1 MRGQIK
7 TEEETVTVNMQQT
20 ANLYSRL
27 ISSPGNLSWKDVFSS
42 SKKQRTSSDMDYAMI
57 AGTTLDTAKNEL
69 GMLQKWETP
78 WLYRRVLLTGTLLT
92 AVLLSAVGVN
102 LLLMGVSPLPALNLL
117 VIMVPPCIMPI
128 VLMVFF
134 WEMNAPRDVSLVQM
148 LAYFFTGGILSLLI
162 TIVLYLFVPAE
173 SSAALTEEPA
183 KLLVSLFL
191 LRRLYRRNGKVYGFS
206 GLALGA
212 AVGAGFAAFESAQY
226 AYGCLPMVSVE
237 LDGIATQASVI
248 MLTWDAFT
256 AVLSNIL
263 VRNLCAVCGH
273 VLYCAP
279 YVCIA
284 ALNMESSGS
293 IWKGIS
299 SGSFWIVFLLSYA
312 CHTIWNMLPN
322 LLSIVLI
329 GSIITIVLWRTT
341 LYGVRRSFAQLANKI
356 NLSSSA
362 TKFRIRGISGNH
374 AGVVFA
380 ITRSE
385 ILIGSDPSCHLQYPV
400 ALSDIAPIHG
410 KILVQNGNL
419 YLADL
424 GSRSGT
430 TINGSAA
437 KPMTGY
443 LLNRG
448 DRFAFGISGQE
459 FMVE

>member
-1 MRGQIK
+1 
-7 TEEETVTVNMQQT
+7 
-20 ANLYSRL
+20 
-27 ISSPGNLSWKDVFSS
+27 
-42 SKKQRTSSDMDYAMI
+42 MDYAMI
-57 AGTTLDTAKNEL
+57 AGTTLDTAKSEL

-78 WLYRRVLLTGTLLT
+78 WMYRKVLLIGVLLT
-92 AVLLSAVGVN
+92 AVLLSAIAAN

-162 TIVLYLFVPAE
+162 TILLYLFVPAE

-191 LRRLYRRNGKVYGFS
+191 LRRLYRKNGKVYGFS

-226 AYGCLPMVSVE
+226 AYGCLPMVPVE

-248 MLTWDAFT
+248 MLTWDAFKD
-256 AVLSNIL
+256 VLFNIL

-284 ALNMESSGS
+284 ALNMENSGS

-299 SGSFWIVFLLSYA
+299 NGLFWPVFLVSYA
-312 CHTIWNMLPN
+312 CHTLWNMLPT
-322 LLSIVLI
+322 LLYVVVI
-329 GSIITIVLWRTT
+329 GSVITAVLWRTT
-341 LYGVRRSFAQLANKI
+341 LFGIRRSFEQLANRI
-356 NLSSSA
+356 SLSNST
-362 TKFRIRGISGNH
+362 TKLKIRGVLGNH

-430 TINGSAA
+430 TINGMTA

-443 LLNRG
+443 FLKRG
-448 DRFAFGISGQE
+448 DRFAFGTSGQE
-459 FMVE
+459 FIVE

>member
-1 MRGQIK
+1 MN
-7 TEEETVTVNMQQT
+7 TQQT

-27 ISSPGNLSWKDVFSS
+27 IAAPRKLNWKDIFAS

-57 AGTTLDTAKNEL
+57 AGTSLDTAKNEL

-78 WLYRRVLLTGTLLT
+78 WLYRKVLLMGLLLT
-92 AVLLSAVGVN
+92 AVLLCAVSVY
-102 LLLMGVSPLPALNLL
+102 LLLMGVSPFPALNLL

-134 WEMNAPRDVSLVQM
+134 WEMNAPRDVSLIQM
-148 LAYFFTGGILSLLI
+148 LICFFTGGILSLLI
-162 TIVLYLFVPAE
+162 TGVLYLFVPAE

-191 LRRLYRRNGKVYGFS
+191 LQRLYRKNGKVYGFS

-237 LDGIATQASVI
+237 LDGIAAQASVI
-248 MLTWDAFT
+248 MLTWDAFL
-256 AVLSNIL
+256 AVLFNIFI
-263 VRNLCAVCGH
+263 RNLCAVCGH

-284 ALNMESSGS
+284 ALNMENNGS
-293 IWKGIS
+293 IWKGVS
-299 SGSFWIVFLLSYA
+299 SGLFWAVFLVSYA
-312 CHTIWNMLPN
+312 CHTLWNMLSSW
-322 LLSIVLI
+322 LSLIVI
-329 GSIITIVLWRTT
+329 GSAITVVLWSTT
-341 LYGVRRSFAQLANKI
+341 LCGIRRSFEQLVNKI
-356 NLSSSA
+356 SLSNHS
-362 TKFRIRGISGNH
+362 TKLKIRGVLGNH

-385 ILIGSDPSCHLQYPV
+385 ILIGNDLSCHLQYPV
-400 ALSDIAPIHG
+400 AISDIAPIHG
-410 KILVQNGNL
+410 KILVHNGNL

-424 GSRSGT
+424 GSRTGT
-430 TINGSAA
+430 RINGTAL

-443 LLNRG
+443 LLKQG
-448 DRFAFGISGQE
+448 DRFAFGTSGQE
-459 FMVE
+459 FVVE